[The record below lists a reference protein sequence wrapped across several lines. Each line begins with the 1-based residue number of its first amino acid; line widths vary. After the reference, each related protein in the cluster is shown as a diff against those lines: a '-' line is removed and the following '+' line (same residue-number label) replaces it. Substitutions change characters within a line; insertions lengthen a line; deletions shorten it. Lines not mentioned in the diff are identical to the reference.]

1 LSGGSTF
8 AYTHRVRLE
17 EVDAAGI
24 VFFAHYFRFCHDA
37 MAALLEGLEGG
48 YRGLII
54 DRRLGLP
61 AVHAEADF
69 AAPLRF
75 GDDARIAVVVE
86 RLGTSSVSL
95 RFQLERASDALHVA
109 TVRHVLVMSD
119 LVALR
124 SVPLTEDLRALLEQH
139 TAS

>member
-1 LSGGSTF
+1 MNAGTAF
-8 AYTHRVRLE
+8 VYTHRVRLE

-24 VFFAHYFRFCHDA
+24 VYFAHYFRFCHDA

-48 YRGLII
+48 YRSLII

-75 GDDARIAVVVE
+75 GDEVRIAVAVE

-95 RFQLERASDALHVA
+95 RFHLERSSDALHVA

-124 SVPLTEDLRALLEQH
+124 SVPLASDVRALLEQH
-139 TAS
+139 AG